1 MKLFLGLA
9 CLTGLAAG
17 HGILVIPRVRTGQ
30 GNGVGIK
37 VRGTLAEAVT
47 KANLG
52 CGAEWTPAANG
63 DPGPGPPVANYLP
76 GGSINVAWDVTIPH
90 PADNLNFGIRVAVKY
105 TDADSFAQNILAG
118 EGATAGR
125 PPAISAQVGGTG
137 AKRQQL
143 TVTLPPGKNSSAA
156 VLQWMWGAQADG
168 GFYLG
173 CSDIKISNVPLPT
186 PAPTPLPGTP
196 TPPPT
201 PPPAGPPTVA
211 IKLEI
216 RGNSRGASEADY
228 TPAVLGQLKLSFA
241 NYYSTPAAPVLQTDI
256 DIVVRA
262 VAADRRRL
270 LSLGSRRL
278 AEAGVELTITIKTG
292 DDTDAGRSAAKA
304 AVNKSSKEG
313 IVGVFANVNDLVGA
327 EPVLTDW
334 TMCNTGT
341 TAGCQSQ
348 IQAGETG
355 SGATLALIA
364 LAIPVV
370 AVGVV
375 IGLGPKKGR
384 AMLLNGGDR
393 S

>member
-1 MKLFLGLA
+1 MKASATFLFLGLA

-17 HGILVIPRVRTGQ
+17 HGILVIPRVRNGQ

-37 VRGTLAEAVT
+37 VRGTLAEAIT

-63 DPGPGPPVANYLP
+63 DPGPGPPVANFLP

-90 PADNLNFGIRVAVKY
+90 PADNTDFGIRVAVKY

-118 EGATAGR
+118 EGATGAGR

-156 VLQWMWGAQADG
+156 VLQWMWGANADG

-241 NYYSTPAAPVLQTDI
+241 NYYGVQQTDI

-262 VAADRRRL
+262 VLADRRRL

-292 DDTDAGRSAAKA
+292 DDTDAGRAAAKA

-327 EPVLTDW
+327 APVLTDW
-334 TMCNTGT
+334 TMCNTNKE
-341 TAGCQSQ
+341 AGCQSQ
-348 IQAGETG
+348 ISAGETG

-384 AMLLNGGDR
+384 AMLLNGDR